1 MKRQTIRLVACLAV
15 ATAVA
20 PTRAALAMMQD
31 GPVLLAG
38 RDDQDR
44 ARDNQERAK
53 EDQERARED
62 RERAREDRER
72 AQEENARSRNDQ
84 AYDRARNS
92 IERQEWA
99 RAVEQFSAVVTE
111 RGTRADAALYWR
123 AYALEKLN
131 RQADALTSVAEL
143 LKSFPTSR
151 WSGDAKALE
160 LQIRQR
166 AGQPVSPETQ
176 VDDDLKLLAIQGL
189 QHSNPEQ
196 AVPLLEKLL
205 QGSQSP
211 RLKER
216 ALFVLAQ
223 SGSSRAQ
230 EVIARIAKGGANP
243 DLQEKAIQYI
253 GMNGTAA
260 NRQLLSDLY
269 QSSSDVAVKRQ
280 VLRAFM
286 LSGDRAR
293 VLAAATTEK
302 LPELRGEAVRQ
313 LGMMGAREELWQ
325 LYQKE
330 QSVEVKSRLIEAM
343 GISGDS
349 AHLVEIAGRET
360 DPELLRRSIRQIGV
374 SGGQQTDA
382 LLGIYSRQKDAAVKG
397 AVLEALFISN
407 NATTLVALARKETD
421 PMMKRRIVE
430 KLSLMSEPAAR
441 NYMLELLEK

>member
-1 MKRQTIRLVACLAV
+1 MRETNMKRQTIRLVACLAV
-15 ATAVA
+15 ATAVV
-20 PTRAALAMMQD
+20 PTRATLAMMQD

-44 ARDNQERAK
+44 ARENQERAK

-72 AQEENARSRNDQ
+72 AQESRNDQ

-99 RAVEQFSAVVTE
+99 RAVEQFSAVVAE

-223 SGSSRAQ
+223 SGSPRAQ

-253 GMNGTAA
+253 GMNGTTA
-260 NRQLLSDLY
+260 NRQLLSDVY
-269 QSSSDVAVKRQ
+269 QSSSDVALKRQ

-302 LPELRGEAVRQ
+302 SPELRGEAVWQ
-313 LGMMGAREELWQ
+313 LGVMGAREELWQ

-374 SGGQQTDA
+374 SGGQTDA
-382 LLGIYSRQKDAAVKG
+382 LLGIYSRQKDAAVKA